1 MSTTKS
7 LEEKSQAITILRNQ
21 FNSTSLEDT
30 LGNLEC
36 LAGGCGVTKTYQDDT
51 TQNFYYQWDTE
62 GAITPPNCK
71 ACKPNQ
77 TTSGNNAPTN
87 QPTNGNNAPTNQPTS
102 GNNAPTNQPTNG
114 TTVVLNDDSAPTNQP
129 TSGRTSVNIKGV
141 IVETMTDSNGN
152 LTYKL
157 HFPKKFSQ
165 TQIDEITENIN
176 MLFNSENIENEVTQ
190 EAITTTTYSP
200 NLSQSTPAPIL
211 NFDIDKKY
219 NSVKINDIFEELTVK
234 DIKILLSKLMKMNL
248 DLERNSNLFNLIA
261 GGRDSLKQRQQYD
274 SDHDMGKD
282 IGNHS
287 NENMSDNLSNS
298 LKRYDPVL
306 WNIFFGKGRS
316 HNYSELYVPGYQFSK
331 PANWPSQAYKPPSC
345 LVDPDQKAG
354 PYAFYAQGSPDS
366 LSVEG
371 LPKLA

>member
-87 QPTNGNNAPTNQPTS
+87 QPTS
-102 GNNAPTNQPTNG
+102 G